1 MEEEFEKIYIV
12 NLRGNQ
18 RTSGEL
24 SRKEG
29 GKIFGQG
36 SRTPVALTFLINK
49 NKKENKKAEIYYYDI
64 GDYLSREEKLNKL
77 SEFESIENI
86 KFQKIIPNKYGD
98 YINKRGEDFNKF
110 IPLSLNNKFDINSKS
125 FFSINSIGLVS
136 NRDSYVYNFSKKEL
150 LNNIEKSID
159 YYNNLLKTC
168 RDKKNY
174 EFEDSETNIKWT
186 VNLKKYFT
194 QNKNI
199 EFNKEIVAN
208 ALFRPFCKQYLYF
221 DKQLIERPSLTSSL
235 FPNNNYNK
243 IILCS
248 GTGGNKEFSSFI
260 SNMITDLNFL
270 DAGTKVFPLY
280 YYTHNKNNLLNNG
293 VERHSAISKYII
305 DTASKKYNTKV
316 SDEDIFYYVYGILHS
331 PIYRQKYANDLKKML
346 PHIPLLEKDLF
357 FHFSNAGRELA
368 ELHLNYENQEKLKE
382 VLVSGE
388 KSNNFKVSKMSFDD
402 KNIKDRIFFNND
414 ITISNIPEKAYQY
427 IINGKSAIEWIMER
441 YQYKQDTDTL
451 IINDPN
457 KWDEDNPRYILD
469 LILSIITVSVKT
481 VEIIE
486 RFPEHNFE

>member
-1 MEEEFEKIYIV
+1 M
-12 NLRGNQ
+12 
-18 RTSGEL
+18 
-24 SRKEG
+24 
-29 GKIFGQG
+29 
-36 SRTPVALTFLINK
+36 
-49 NKKENKKAEIYYYDI
+49 
-64 GDYLSREEKLNKL
+64 SREEKLNKL
-77 SEFESIENI
+77 SVLESIENI
-86 KFQKIIPNKYGD
+86 KFKKIIPNKYGD
-98 YINKRGEDFNKF
+98 YINKRGEDFKKF
-110 IPLSLNNKFDINSKS
+110 IPIIMNKKYDFNSES
-125 FFSINSIGLVS
+125 FFITKTLGITSG
-136 NRDSYVYNFSKKEL
+136 RDSYSYNFSKNEITENLKRNINYYNDL
-150 LNNIEKSID
+150 LNKYASID
-159 YYNNLLKTC
+159 EYK
-168 RDKKNY
+168 
-174 EFEDSETNIKWT
+174 FEDNENIIKWT
-186 VNLKKYFT
+186 TNLISFFKIKKIL
-194 QNKNI
+194 K
-199 EFNKEIVAN
+199 FNEKLIRESS
-208 ALFRPFCKQYLYF
+208 FRPFCKQYLYF
-221 DKQLIERPSLTSSL
+221 DKQLLERPSLNSDF
-235 FPNNNYNK
+235 FPNEKLYNICICVTTPSSNKPFSALITDK
-243 IILCS
+243 IIDYHYL
-248 GTGGNKEFSSFI
+248 GDTQ
-260 SNMITDLNFL
+260 
-270 DAGTKVFPLY
+270 AFPLY

-368 ELHLNYENQEKLKE
+368 ELHLNYENQKKLKE

-414 ITISNIPEKAYQY
+414 ITINNIPEKAYQY

-469 LILSIITVSVKT
+469 LLLSVITVSVKT